1 MIAPAKLKNLLLPLV
16 AIVLGFG
23 TTTAL
28 DGYLKNVKP
37 ELPADYIDADP
48 AVDVA
53 KMRGFTLGMDGL
65 IADWYW
71 MRSLQYLGGKIATK
85 EGFINID
92 DLREFNLRL
101 LYPYLNSATD
111 LDPQFMAA
119 YSFGAIVLPAVDEE
133 QAIAIAKKGIANNPA
148 DWQMHQ
154 HLGYIYWKLKR
165 YDEAAETYERG
176 SLVAGAP
183 PFLRMMSAAMKTEGG
198 SRNNARAIYRQMLE
212 STDEN
217 IQNTAAV
224 RLKQIAALDEIEAI
238 NNALAKFKET
248 NGRCAD
254 DLREIHPL
262 LAKVT
267 MPDGLDFRINKTN
280 QLVDPTDAP
289 YLFDANSCSVK
300 LDPKKTGIPF
310 R

>member
-1 MIAPAKLKNLLLPLV
+1 MIATSKLKNILLPLV
-16 AIVLGFG
+16 IIASGFAA
-23 TTTAL
+23 TTSL
-28 DGYLKNVKP
+28 DGYLKRAIP
-37 ELPADYIDADP
+37 ELPADYADGDP
-48 AVDVA
+48 TFDIA
-53 KMRGFTLGMDGL
+53 KMRGFTLGLDGL

-71 MRSLQYLGGKIATK
+71 MRSLQYLGGKIAAK

-119 YSFGAIVLPAVDEE
+119 YSFGAIVLPAIDAEK
-133 QAIAIAKKGIANNPA
+133 AIAIAKKGIANNPA
-148 DWQMHQ
+148 DWQLYQ

-165 YDEAAETYERG
+165 YDEASETYEQG
-176 SLVAGAP
+176 SLVTGAP
-183 PFLRMMSAAMKTEGG
+183 PFMKMMSAAMKTEGG

-217 IQNTAAV
+217 IQNTAAL

-238 NNALAKFKET
+238 NNALVKFKET
-248 NGRCAD
+248 SGRCTD
-254 DLREIHPL
+254 VLSEIHPQ
-262 LAKVT
+262 LAKIT
-267 MPDGLDFRINKTN
+267 LPDAHDFRINKAN

-289 YLFDANSCSVK
+289 YLFDVNTCAVQ

>member
-1 MIAPAKLKNLLLPLV
+1 MAGSKLKNILLPLTIIVCGFV
-16 AIVLGFG
+16 A
-23 TTTAL
+23 TTTL
-28 DGYLKNVKP
+28 DGHLKIVKP
-37 ELPADYIDADP
+37 DLPADYIDADP
-48 AVDVA
+48 TFDVA
-53 KMRGFTLGMDGL
+53 KMRGFTLGLDGL

-71 MRSLQYLGGKIATK
+71 MRSLQYIGGKISTK

-119 YSFGAIVLPAVDEE
+119 YSYGAIVLPAID
-133 QAIAIAKKGIANNPA
+133 QDKAIAIAKKGIANNPSR
-148 DWQMHQ
+148 WQLYQ
-154 HLGYIYWKLKR
+154 QLGYIYWRLKR
-165 YDEAAETYERG
+165 YDEASETYEQG
-176 SLVAGAP
+176 SHIVGAP
-183 PFLRMMSAAMKTEGG
+183 PFMKMMSAAMKTEGG

-217 IQNTAAV
+217 IQNTASL

-238 NNALAKFKET
+238 NDTLFKFKET
-248 NGRCAD
+248 NGRCVNNLSD
-254 DLREIHPL
+254 IHSQ
-262 LAKVT
+262 LAKVAL
-267 MPDGLDFRINKTN
+267 PEARDFRINNSN

-289 YLFDANSCSVK
+289 YLFDINTCTVK

>member
-1 MIAPAKLKNLLLPLV
+1 MLKKIFLPLAV
-16 AIVLGFG
+16 IACGFAA
-23 TTTAL
+23 TTVL
-28 DGYLKNVKP
+28 DGNVKSAKP

-48 AVDVA
+48 TFDVA
-53 KMRGFTLGMDGL
+53 KMRGFTLGLDGL

-85 EGFINID
+85 EGFINIE

-119 YSFGAIVLPAVDEE
+119 YSFGAIVLPAIDAD

-148 DWQMHQ
+148 DWQLYQ

-165 YDEAAETYERG
+165 YNEAAETYEQG
-176 SLVAGAP
+176 ALVAGAP
-183 PFLRMMSAAMKTEGG
+183 PFMKMMSAAMKTEGG
-198 SRNNARAIYRQMLE
+198 SRNNARSIYKQMLE

-217 IQNTAAV
+217 IQTTAKV
-224 RLKQIAALDEIEAI
+224 RLEQIAALDEIEAI
-238 NNALAKFKET
+238 NNTLAKFKET
-248 NGRCAD
+248 NGRCANS
-254 DLREIHPL
+254 LSEILPQ
-262 LAKVT
+262 LAKIDL
-267 MPDGLDFRINKTN
+267 PDANEFRINNAN

-289 YLFDANSCSVK
+289 YLFDANACTVK

-310 R
+310 Q

>member
-1 MIAPAKLKNLLLPLV
+1 MIAPAKLKNLLPALV
-16 AIVLGFG
+16 AIALGF
-23 TTTAL
+23 TATTAL
-28 DGYLKNVKP
+28 DAYLKNVKP
-37 ELPADYIDADP
+37 DLPADYIDADP
-48 AVDVA
+48 TVDVS

-71 MRSLQYLGGKIATK
+71 MRSLQYLGGKISTK

-92 DLREFNLRL
+92 DLREFNIRL

-111 LDPQFMAA
+111 LDPQFMAV
-119 YSFGAIVLPAVDEE
+119 YSFGAIVLPAINEE
-133 QAIAIAKKGIANNPA
+133 QAIAIAKKGIANNPS
-148 DWQMHQ
+148 DWQMYQ

-165 YDEAAETYERG
+165 YSEAAAAYEQG
-176 SLVAGAP
+176 ASVAGAP
-183 PFLRMMSAAMKTEGG
+183 PFMKMMSAAMKTEGG
-198 SRNNARAIYRQMLE
+198 SRNNARAIYLQMLE

-217 IQNTAAV
+217 IQNTAAL
-224 RLKQIAALDEIEAI
+224 RLKQIAAIDEIEAI
-238 NNALAKFKET
+238 NATLVKFKET

-262 LAKVT
+262 LAKLT
-267 MPDGLDFRINKTN
+267 LPDGHEFRIDKTN

-289 YLFDANSCSVK
+289 YLFDGNSCSIK